1 MTDSIEISLSL
12 LEDLIDDTFY
22 RAEMAKRTKDRFMY
36 RSSIAQII
44 ACKELI
50 EESGHVFSYQAEL
63 DSLLDD

>member
-1 MTDSIEISLSL
+1 MTDSIEIPLNL

-22 RAEMAKRTKDRFMY
+22 RAEMSKRLNDAFMY
-36 RSSIAQII
+36 RLSVAQII

-50 EESGHVFSYQAEL
+50 EAAGFTFAYQSEL